1 VDSNPRKTLT
11 ELMKEVGLALSA
23 LGNRADNE
31 SQMGVDYVDMCE
43 CLLLKHKELIASR
56 PRAQPFRKAH
66 FASASLALI
75 RSRSMPRLYLSL
87 RTGRSWSRF

>member
-1 VDSNPRKTLT
+1 MDSNPRKTLT

-43 CLLLKHKELIASR
+43 SIVK
-56 PRAQPFRKAH
+56 AQGADSK
-66 FASASLALI
+66 
-75 RSRSMPRLYLSL
+75 
-87 RTGRSWSRF
+87 